1 MKSWD
6 KEWCL
11 LSYIK
16 IPVASLQITAY
27 CWQRASPFTVKQ
39 PWWSVSSPKIRPPH
53 TSPKKRKVNRE
64 YNTVCSF
71 HGRSNIQG
79 SGTGPTRRGKPASR
93 TPAGMDG
100 QKWYVIKKKK
110 KTSYI
115 FSVYLSALLE
125 KQRKT
130 GTLAYAK
137 FMRVC
142 VYIGRYVRSWWT
154 EELDVRLFKRKKNS
168 IQGFF
173 FCEKQTCSYYENSE
187 AGDSA

>member
-1 MKSWD
+1 MILFILFGGGGGWIMMQSWD

-16 IPVASLQITAY
+16 IPVASLQIAAY

-39 PWWSVSSPKIRPPH
+39 PWWSVSSPKIRHPPVP
-53 TSPKKRKVNRE
+53 SKKNRKVNRE

-100 QKWYVIKKKK
+100 QKWYVLKKKK
-110 KTSYI
+110 SYI
-115 FSVYLSALLE
+115 FCVYLSALP
-125 KQRKT
+125 RKNKKT
-130 GTLAYAK
+130 RQEHLH
-137 FMRVC
+137 MQNSCVCVC
-142 VYIGRYVRSWWT
+142 VY
-154 EELDVRLFKRKKNS
+154 RKICYILVNTRT
-168 IQGFF
+168 G
-173 FCEKQTCSYYENSE
+173 CSVV
-187 AGDSA
+187 